1 MILYAKL
8 QDNDNIDDKSTL
20 EPAWNLT
27 TASTNCRAETMLYIK
42 HQIIEKKK
50 FRGSL
55 SSCNQKK
62 KKTWK
67 QILGK
72 SKSHQIIQQKQL
84 NFSTS

>member
-62 KKTWK
+62 KKKLESKFWANRSH
-67 QILGK
+67 IK
-72 SKSHQIIQQKQL
+72 SYNKS
-84 NFSTS
+84 N